1 MNSISNLPKWFKET
15 KIVFFFWLSTRIL
28 RLEDVHVRNQRNDNE
43 RYLAKWRS
51 NGDKRKE
58 CFVVD
63 ITVGNNDDNSNVDK
77 R

>member
-1 MNSISNLPKWFKET
+1 M

-51 NGDKRKE
+51 NGDKREE